1 MITTA
6 PPAGA
11 APVPAETGPDKNV
24 SAGWLLVAVALVAA
38 NLRIAITSVGAV
50 LDQVGNATGLSA
62 PQAGVLTALP
72 VFSFALLGG
81 ASPALVRRFGVD
93 RVMGAAMSLL
103 TLALVVRLVGDATWL
118 LTGTLLACAGIAVAN
133 VLVPVVVKQRFAL
146 RIGFVTGLYTAAL
159 AAGSALA
166 AGVTAPIVLAGG
178 WRLGLG
184 IWAVPA
190 ALAAAAWL
198 TATGALRSTSQPRRA
213 DRGPRVRPVSK
224 RLWSSPR
231 TWALALF
238 FGTQSLLAYSVMGWL
253 PAIYRDAGF
262 SETSAGTLLA
272 ISILVGVPVSFTVPS
287 LAARNHHQSWWAVGL
302 TAAAIAGLTGLLVAP
317 AEAALLWAVLLGVG
331 GGAFPLAL
339 AFFSLRA
346 AAPPDTAWLSAVGQ
360 SLGYL
365 LAIVGPLGV
374 GFLHATVGGWTA
386 PLALLICAMVI
397 QAGAG
402 YVAGRAGHA

>member
-1 MITTA
+1 
-6 PPAGA
+6 
-11 APVPAETGPDKNV
+11 VSSVHSETGRGRNA
-24 SAGWLLVAVALVAA
+24 STGWLLVAVALVAA

-50 LDQVGNATGLSA
+50 LDQVGSATGLSTA
-62 PQAGVLTALP
+62 QAGVLTALP

-81 ASPALVRRFGVD
+81 ASPALVRRFGID
-93 RVMGAAMSLL
+93 RVMGAAVSLL
-103 TLALVVRLVGDATWL
+103 TLALVVRLVGDPIWL

-133 VLVPVVVKQRFAL
+133 VLIPVVVKQRFSL
-146 RIGFVTGLYTAAL
+146 RIGFVTGVYTAAL

-166 AGVTAPIVLAGG
+166 AGVTAPIALAGG

-184 IWAVPA
+184 IWVVPA
-190 ALAAAAWL
+190 ALAAVAWL
-198 TATGALRSTSQPRRA
+198 TATRALRSTAAHQRHA
-213 DRGPRVRPVSK
+213 GRGPRERPSSR

-231 TWALALF
+231 TWALTLF

-262 SETSAGTLLA
+262 SETGAGTLLA
-272 ISILVGVPVSFTVPS
+272 ISILVGVPISFTVPS
-287 LAARNHHQSWWAVGL
+287 LAARNRHQSWWAVGL
-302 TAAAIAGLTGLLVAP
+302 TAAAILGLTGLLVAP
-317 AEAALLWAVLLGVG
+317 AGAALLWAILLGVG

-374 GFLHATVGGWTA
+374 GFLHASTGGWTA
-386 PLALLICAMVI
+386 PLALLICAMAV

-402 YVAGRAGHA
+402 FVAGRAGHA

>member
-1 MITTA
+1 M
-6 PPAGA
+6 
-11 APVPAETGPDKNV
+11 
-24 SAGWLLVAVALVAA
+24 AVALVAA
-38 NLRIAITSVGAV
+38 NLRVAITSVGAI
-50 LDQVGNATGLSA
+50 LDQVGAATGLSTA
-62 PQAGVLTALP
+62 QAGVLTALP
-72 VFSFALLGG
+72 VLSFALLGG

-93 RVMGAAMSLL
+93 RVMGAAVSLL
-103 TLALVVRLVGDATWL
+103 TVALVVRLAGDATWL

-133 VLVPVVVKQRFAL
+133 VLIPVVVKRRFAL
-146 RIGFVTGLYTAAL
+146 RIGFVTGVYTAAL

-166 AGVTAPIVLAGG
+166 AGVTAPIALAGG

-184 IWAVPA
+184 VWAVPA
-190 ALAAAAWL
+190 ALAAVTWW
-198 TATGALRSTSQPRRA
+198 TATGALRSADRRRRA
-213 DRGPRVRPVSK
+213 GRGPRERPVSR

-231 TWALALF
+231 TWALTLF

-262 SETSAGTLLA
+262 SETGAGTLLA
-272 ISILVGVPVSFTVPS
+272 VSILVGVPISFTVPS

-302 TAAAIAGLTGLLVAP
+302 TAAAIVGLAGLLVAP
-317 AEAALLWAVLLGVG
+317 AEAALLWAILLGVG

-346 AAPPDTAWLSAVGQ
+346 ATPADTAWLSAVGQ

-374 GFLHATVGGWTA
+374 GFLHATTGGWTA
-386 PLALLICAMVI
+386 PLTLLIGAMVV

-402 YVAGRAGHA
+402 FVSGRAGHA

>member
-1 MITTA
+1 MQS
-6 PPAGA
+6 
-11 APVPAETGPDKNV
+11 ETGRGS
-24 SAGWLLVAVALVAA
+24 SASTGWLLAAVALVAA
-38 NLRIAITSVGAV
+38 NLRVAITSVGAV
-50 LDQVGNATGLSA
+50 LDQVGAATGLSTA
-62 PQAGVLTALP
+62 QAGVLTALP
-72 VFSFALLGG
+72 VFSFAILGG

-93 RVMGAAMSLL
+93 RVMGGAVSLL
-103 TLALVVRLVGDATWL
+103 TLALVVRLAGDATWL
-118 LTGTLLACAGIAVAN
+118 LVGTLLACAGIAVAN
-133 VLVPVVVKQRFAL
+133 VLIPVVVKQRFAL
-146 RIGFVTGLYTAAL
+146 RIGFVTGVYTAAL

-166 AGVTAPIVLAGG
+166 AGVTAPVALAGG

-190 ALAAAAWL
+190 ALAAVAWW
-198 TATGALRSTSQPRRA
+198 TATGALRSA
-213 DRGPRVRPVSK
+213 DQQRHAGHGPRDRMRSR

-231 TWALALF
+231 TWALTLF

-262 SETSAGTLLA
+262 TETGAGTLLA
-272 ISILVGVPVSFTVPS
+272 VSILVGVPISFTVPS

-302 TAAAIAGLTGLLVAP
+302 TAAAIVGLAGLLVAP
-317 AEAALLWAVLLGVG
+317 AQAALVWAILLGVG

-346 AAPPDTAWLSAVGQ
+346 SAPPDTAWLSAVGQ

-374 GFLHATVGGWTA
+374 GFLHASTGGWTA
-386 PLALLICAMVI
+386 PLTLLICAMVV

-402 YVAGRAGHA
+402 FVAGRAGHA